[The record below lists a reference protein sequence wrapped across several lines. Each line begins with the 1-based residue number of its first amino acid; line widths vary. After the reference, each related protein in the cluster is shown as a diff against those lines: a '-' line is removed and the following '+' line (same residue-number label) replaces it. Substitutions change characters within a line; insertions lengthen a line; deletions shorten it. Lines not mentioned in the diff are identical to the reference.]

1 MSPTTS
7 AKAPRILAC
16 VLCQTRKVKCD
27 RQSPCSNCVKAKVS
41 CVPSTP
47 APARKRRRPNQD
59 LQQRLAR
66 CEELLS
72 EYSTAKQP
80 DTVDA
85 SQSPGDTWEPQG
97 KLVADQ
103 SGGVKFMD
111 SILLSTIHDE
121 LHAMRQILDGDDK
134 DDECSTSAEGLS
146 PGHDAGLLLPSESS
160 LDLKELHP
168 PPEHVFLL
176 WQKFL
181 DRVNPLTKVIHVPT
195 LQPMVAEAA
204 TNIDSV
210 PKNVEALLFSIYTMA
225 AVSLT
230 DEESMTFLGYPRK
243 DAVER
248 FSRGVRVTLTRID
261 ILKHYDLVILQAL
274 VLYMTSL
281 FRRYDRHAAW
291 ILNGVIVRM
300 AQKIGLHRDGESLGL
315 TPFEAEMRRR
325 VWWQIIMLD
334 TIYALMSGLGQS
346 LLPRNWNTRTPH
358 NINDADL
365 YPSMTSIE
373 SRDGPTDMIFMLM
386 QYEISKLIVQVP
398 SLELVILQN
407 ELATPGGPNPVEVA
421 KARKRVEELDDSLG
435 KMLEKWCDLSM
446 GPVHELAMEMRP
458 TWLCKLREMVEPP
471 RNQPEWG
478 TEIQTPKDH
487 LFKIAITSGEHGL
500 HTFYTAQR
508 TGQFKWF
515 VLAHFQIEVF
525 IFMLGQ
531 LSTRTSG
538 QLVER
543 AWAVT
548 EETYTVYQ
556 DLFDLSIKPHL
567 ILAAHVMKAWKM
579 REKVLRERNRSPPQ
593 PPAYIVRLD
602 GQLAAYE
609 SKHHT
614 PSGDT
619 PVLNDL
625 RLDSSKGSAGT
636 PVTYVEPW
644 DQMLGFIDPG
654 AIDWDALPSTFVD
667 DTQSQVPF
675 AGFTQPF
682 GSYAGGGSWM

>member
-1 MSPTTS
+1 MPPTTS

-16 VLCQTRKVKCD
+16 VLCQTRKA
-27 RQSPCSNCVKAKVS
+27 NVS

-72 EYSTAKQP
+72 EYATAKQP
-80 DTVDA
+80 NTGDA
-85 SQSPGDTWEPQG
+85 SQSVGDTWEPPG
-97 KLVADQ
+97 KLVTDQ

-111 SILLSTIHDE
+111 SIVWSSIHDE

-134 DDECSTSAEGLS
+134 DDDCSTSAECLS
-146 PGHDAGLLLPSESS
+146 PGHDAGLLLPSDSS

-168 PPEHVFLL
+168 PPEHVSLL

-225 AVSLT
+225 AVSLS
-230 DEESMTFLGYPRK
+230 DEEL
-243 DAVER
+243 
-248 FSRGVRVTLTRID
+248 
-261 ILKHYDLVILQAL
+261 ILQAL

-300 AQKIGLHRDGESLGL
+300 AQKMGLHRDGESLGL
-315 TPFEAEMRRR
+315 SPFDAEMRRR
-325 VWWQIIMLD
+325 VWWQIILLD
-334 TIYALMSGLGQS
+334 TVYALLSGLGLS

-358 NINDADL
+358 NIHDADL

-373 SRDGPTDMIFMLM
+373 SREGPTDMVFILM
-386 QYEISKLIVQVP
+386 QYEFSKLIVQFP
-398 SLELVILQN
+398 SLEAVILQN
-407 ELATPGGPNPVEVA
+407 ELATPEGPNPVEVA
-421 KARKRVEELDDSLG
+421 KARKLVEELNDSLE

-458 TWLCKLREMVEPP
+458 TWLCKLREIVEPP
-471 RNQPEWG
+471 RNQPDWG
-478 TEIQTPKDH
+478 TEIQTPKDN
-487 LFKIAITSGEHGL
+487 LFKLAITSGEQGL
-500 HTFYTAQR
+500 RMLHAAQR
-508 TGQFKWF
+508 TGQFMWF
-515 VLAHFQIEVF
+515 ALTHFQIDVF

-531 LSTRTSG
+531 LSIRTSG

-548 EETYTVYQ
+548 EDTYTVYQ
-556 DLFDLSIKPHL
+556 ELFDLSIKPHL
-567 ILAAHVMKAWKM
+567 ILAAHVMKAWKL
-579 REKVLRERNRSPPQ
+579 REKVLRERNRLPPQ
-593 PPAYIVRLD
+593 PPAYIVKLD

-619 PVLNDL
+619 PVLSDL
-625 RLDSSKGSAGT
+625 RLDSSKSSAGT
-636 PVTYVEPW
+636 PVTYVAQW
-644 DQMLGFIDPG
+644 DQMLGFIDAG
-654 AIDWDALPSTFVD
+654 AIDWDALPSTFVG
-667 DTQSQVPF
+667 DTQSQVPL

-682 GSYAGGGSWM
+682 GSYADGGNWM

>member
-1 MSPTTS
+1 MSLTSS

-72 EYSTAKQP
+72 EYATAKQP
-80 DTVDA
+80 DTVDD
-85 SQSPGDTWEPQG
+85 SQSLGDAWKPQG

-111 SILLSTIHDE
+111 SLLWSSIHDE

-134 DDECSTSAEGLS
+134 DDECSTRAESLS
-146 PGHDAGLLLPSESS
+146 PGHDAVLLLHSESS

-168 PPEHVFLL
+168 PSAHVFFL

-204 TNIDSV
+204 ANIDSV
-210 PKNVEALLFSIYTMA
+210 PRNVEALLFSIYTVT
-225 AVSLT
+225 AVSLS
-230 DEESMTFLGYPRK
+230 DEEL
-243 DAVER
+243 
-248 FSRGVRVTLTRID
+248 
-261 ILKHYDLVILQAL
+261 ILQTL

-281 FRRYDRHAAW
+281 FGRYDRHAAW

-300 AQKIGLHRDGESLGL
+300 AQKMGLHRDGESLGL
-315 TPFEAEMRRR
+315 PPFEAEMRRR

-334 TIYALMSGLGQS
+334 TFYALMSGLGQS
-346 LLPRNWNTRTPH
+346 LLPRNWNTRAPH

-373 SRDGPTDMIFMLM
+373 SREGPTDMIFVLM
-386 QYEISKLIVQVP
+386 QYEVSKLIVQVP

-407 ELATPGGPNPVEVA
+407 ELATPEGPNPVELA
-421 KARKRVEELDDSLG
+421 KARRRLEELNETLDR
-435 KMLEKWCDLSM
+435 MLEKWCDLSM
-446 GPVHELAMEMRP
+446 GPVHELAMEMKP
-458 TWLCKLREMVEPP
+458 TLLCKLREIVEPP

-478 TEIQTPKDH
+478 TEIQTPKDN
-487 LFKIAITSGEHGL
+487 LFRMAITSGEHSL
-500 HTFYTAQR
+500 RMVNAARR
-508 TGQFKWF
+508 TGQFIWF
-515 VLAHFQIEVF
+515 VVTHFQIELF
-525 IFMLGQ
+525 IYMLGQ

-548 EETYTVYQ
+548 EANYTAYQ

-567 ILAAHVMKAWKM
+567 ILAAHVRKAWKV

-593 PPAYIVRLD
+593 PPVYILRLD
-602 GQLAAYE
+602 GQLTAYE

-619 PVLNDL
+619 PVLNGL
-625 RLDSSKGSAGT
+625 RLDSSNGSAAT
-636 PVTYVEPW
+636 PVMDVTPW
-644 DQMLGFIDPG
+644 DQMLGFIDAG
-654 AIDWDALPSTFVD
+654 AIDWDALPSTLMG

-682 GSYAGGGSWM
+682 GSYADGGDWM

>member
-47 APARKRRRPNQD
+47 APARKRRRPHQD

-72 EYSTAKQP
+72 EYATAKQP

-85 SQSPGDTWEPQG
+85 SQSPGDAWKPQG
-97 KLVADQ
+97 KLVADHG
-103 SGGVKFMD
+103 GGVKFMD
-111 SILLSTIHDE
+111 SLLWSSIHDE

-134 DDECSTSAEGLS
+134 DDECSTPAESLS
-146 PGHDAGLLLPSESS
+146 PGHDPGLLTPGKPS

-168 PPEHVFLL
+168 PPAHVFIL

-225 AVSLT
+225 TVSLS
-230 DEESMTFLGYPRK
+230 DEECMTFLGYPKK

-248 FSRGVRVTLTRID
+248 FSMGARVALTRID

-281 FRRYDRHAAW
+281 SGRYDRHAAW

-315 TPFEAEMRRR
+315 SPFDAEIRRR

-334 TIYALMSGLGQS
+334 SLYALMSGLGQS

-358 NINDADL
+358 NINDAEL

-373 SRDGPTDMIFMLM
+373 SKEGPTDMIFILM
-386 QYEISKLIVQVP
+386 QYEVSKLVVQVP

-407 ELATPGGPNPVEVA
+407 ELATPEGPNPVEVA
-421 KARKRVEELDDSLG
+421 KARKRVEELNDSLEEMF
-435 KMLEKWCDLSM
+435 KKWCDISM
-446 GPVHELAMEMRP
+446 GPVHELAIEMRP
-458 TWLCKLREMVEPP
+458 MWLHKLREIIEPP
-471 RNQPEWG
+471 KDQPEWG
-478 TEIQTPKDH
+478 TEIQTSKDN
-487 LFKIAITSGEHGL
+487 LFKIAVTAGEHGL
-500 HTFYTAQR
+500 RMFYAAKR
-508 TGQFKWF
+508 TGQFMWF
-515 VLAHFQIEVF
+515 VLTHFQIEVF

-538 QLVER
+538 RLVER
-543 AWAVT
+543 AWAVA
-548 EETYTVYQ
+548 EESYTAYQ

-567 ILAAHVMKAWKM
+567 ILAAHVMKAWKV
-579 REKVLRERNRSPPQ
+579 REKVLQERYRSPPQ

-609 SKHHT
+609 SKQHT

-625 RLDSSKGSAGT
+625 RLDSSNSSAGT
-636 PVTYVEPW
+636 PVTYVAPW
-644 DQMLGFIDPG
+644 DQMLGMIDPG
-654 AIDWDALPSTFVD
+654 AIDWDTLPSNILG
-667 DTQSQVPF
+667 DTQSQLSL
-675 AGFTQPF
+675 AGFTHTF
-682 GSYAGGGSWM
+682 GSYADGGNWM